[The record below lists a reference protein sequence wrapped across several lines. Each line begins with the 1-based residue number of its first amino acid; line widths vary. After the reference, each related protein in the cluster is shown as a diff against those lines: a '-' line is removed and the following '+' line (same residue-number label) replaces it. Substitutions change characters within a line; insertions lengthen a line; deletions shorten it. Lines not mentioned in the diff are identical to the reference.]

1 MDWSK
6 YYKKQ
11 VRIYVRNEE
20 VPEVHKTASI
30 INILQMIDSSDM
42 MEPVELRSLLDDIR
56 DEAIQN
62 VEVLQL

>member
-20 VPEVHKTASI
+20 VPEVHKTTSI

-42 MEPVELRSLLDDIR
+42 MEPAELRSLLDDIR